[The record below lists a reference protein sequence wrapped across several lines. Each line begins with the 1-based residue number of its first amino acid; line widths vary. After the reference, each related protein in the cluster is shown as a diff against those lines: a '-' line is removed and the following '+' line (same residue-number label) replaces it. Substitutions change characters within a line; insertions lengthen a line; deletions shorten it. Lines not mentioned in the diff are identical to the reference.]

1 MFRFVLIGVAFLSL
15 TTSAQAAVSISEI
28 AWMGGVSSA
37 NHEWI
42 ELHNDGAA
50 TDLTGW
56 VLSDEL
62 NLSITL
68 TGTIDAGAYGVLER
82 TSDASAPGVALLIY
96 SGALVNTGTTLTLRD
111 QNGNTVDR
119 VVGGENWELI
129 GGDNVTKDTAQYTSS
144 GWVTDMPTPGAPNNP
159 GRTEAV
165 DDATP
170 APSKNSSSGT
180 SRGSAQSTRGTMRAE
195 IPRSAITLSTT
206 IPEIAFVGQVTYF
219 DVTATWVQP
228 RHQRLVEFIWNFG
241 DGTATS
247 GRTVAH
253 RYEYPGTYVVSVSAT
268 RDEHEQV
275 ARGTITV
282 LPTEISITVVDEK
295 IHIHNDAVYEVD
307 VSGFMLKG
315 EETFRFPPESI
326 MAPRGTITLARSV
339 IGDTAMSK
347 IALYDRRAAPVA
359 YASTAV
365 QDVTLASASTEAI
378 MSAEA
383 VSLLPTTAT
392 TFSFT
397 DEPVLPTAKV
407 LSTTS
412 SASAPLVVS
421 TVPPNDSVPYK
432 NSIWP
437 YGALLV
443 VMVCGIAALLPR
455 RPLAEITLTGS
466 TSSATPPLPFS

>member
-1 MFRFVLIGVAFLSL
+1 MFRFVLICVAFLSL

-50 TDLTGW
+50 TDLAGW
-56 VLSDEL
+56 ILSDDL
-62 NLSITL
+62 NLSIAL
-68 TGTIDAGAYGVLER
+68 SGTIGAGVYGVLER

-129 GGDNVTKDTAQYTSS
+129 GGDNVTKDTTQYTSS
-144 GWVTDMPTPGAPNNP
+144 GWVTDVPTPGAPNNP
-159 GRTEAV
+159 GRTEEV
-165 DDATP
+165 EDTTP
-170 APSKNSSSGT
+170 TSPKTTSSGT
-180 SRGSAQSTRGTMRAE
+180 SRGSAQSTRGTTRAE

-206 IPEIAFVGQVTYF
+206 IPEIAFVGQVTHF
-219 DVTATWVQP
+219 DVTAAWVQP
-228 RHQRLVEFIWNFG
+228 RHQRLVEFIWNLG

-282 LPTEISITVVDEK
+282 LPTELSITVVDEK

-307 VSGFMLKG
+307 VSGFVLKG

-326 MAPRGTITLARSV
+326 MAPRGTVTLARSV

-347 IALYDRRAAPVA
+347 IALHDRRAAPVA
-359 YASTAV
+359 YASAV
-365 QDVTLASASTEAI
+365 QDMTLAAASTEET
-378 MSAEA
+378 MSAEE
-383 VSLLPTTAT
+383 VSLLPTMPT
-392 TFSFT
+392 TFSFR
-397 DEPVLPTAKV
+397 DEPDLAAPT
-407 LSTTS
+407 
-412 SASAPLVVS
+412 VVS
-421 TVPPNDSVPYK
+421 TTLSTSTALALSTFPPNESVPYK
-432 NSIWP
+432 NTIWP
-437 YGALLV
+437 YGVLLV
-443 VMVCGIAALLPR
+443 VIVCGIAALLPR
-455 RPLAEITLTGS
+455 RSLVETTLTSS
-466 TSSATPPLPFS
+466 TSPTTPPLPFA